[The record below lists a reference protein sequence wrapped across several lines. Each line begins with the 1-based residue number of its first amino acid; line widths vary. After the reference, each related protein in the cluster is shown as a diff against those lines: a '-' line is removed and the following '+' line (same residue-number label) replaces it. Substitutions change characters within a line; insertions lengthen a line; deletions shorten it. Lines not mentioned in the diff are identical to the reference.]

1 MATVF
6 RSLSSASFGAA
17 ARFRPSRAVLRGCVR
32 AAAATMAALVVAAV
46 IVLTVLPRTGLYAT
60 YILLSDSMQPTIPM
74 GSIVIVAPVDPAS
87 LEVGDV
93 ISYTSAE
100 VPYPTLTHRIQ
111 SISREDDGRL
121 GFVTK
126 GDYNLVPDPYVV
138 HYSGTA
144 GLVIRAVPY
153 AGYAVAVL
161 ESTIAR
167 LVLGLTLAGTLAV
180 FWFRRVWTKPVADAF
195 QAATAAKPRTSFRIG
210 PVSPVRIGMFC
221 WLVAKLLLGGSGR

>member
-1 MATVF
+1 MAAVF
-6 RSLSSASFGAA
+6 RSLSPARLGTAV
-17 ARFRPSRAVLRGCVR
+17 RFRPSWALLRGCFR
-32 AAAATMAALVVAAV
+32 GATAVLATLAVAG
-46 IVLTVLPRTGLYAT
+46 VLFFTVLPRTGLYAT

-74 GSIVIVAPVDPAS
+74 GSIVIVAPVSPAS
-87 LEVGDV
+87 LVVGDV

-100 VPYPTLTHRIQ
+100 APYPTLTHRIQ

-153 AGYAVAVL
+153 VGYAIAVL

-167 LVLGLTLAGTLAV
+167 LVLGMALAGMLAF
-180 FWFRRVWTKPVADAF
+180 FWFRRVWTKPVADALHI
-195 QAATAAKPRTSFRIG
+195 ATAAQPQGSFQLGR
-210 PVSPVRIGMFC
+210 VSPLRIGMFL
-221 WLVAKLLLGGSGR
+221 WLVLKLLGGPGR